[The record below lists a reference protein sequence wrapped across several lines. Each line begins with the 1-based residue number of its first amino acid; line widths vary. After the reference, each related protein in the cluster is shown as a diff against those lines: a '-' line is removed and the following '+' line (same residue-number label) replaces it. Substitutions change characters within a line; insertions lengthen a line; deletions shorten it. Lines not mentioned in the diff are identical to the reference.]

1 MTSSAPPPSPSSGPT
16 ASSIAQAAAQL
27 RQGDLVAFP
36 TETVY
41 GLGANA
47 TDDQAVARIF
57 EAKGRPRFDPIIVHL
72 ADPNELHSVT
82 ASVSDDA
89 RQLADAFWPGPL
101 TMVLPRSDSIPP
113 IVSAGLPTVGVRVP
127 DHPIASQLIEMA
139 GCPIAAPSGNRFGCI
154 SPTTAEHVREQLADR
169 VQVILDGGPCRV
181 GVESTVLDM
190 TSDTPRL
197 LRPGGVTRE
206 ELEEVVGSVEVFE
219 GAQPVDQAAPAPG
232 MLARHYAPSTPV
244 KLLAELPTT
253 VPPCSGLLVFSTPEI
268 TDGWAHLEVL
278 SRDGDLVEATAGFFA
293 ALHRLDGHN
302 LQQIIALPFPNH
314 GLGAALNNRLNRA
327 ATQAQS

>member
-1 MTSSAPPPSPSSGPT
+1 MKMLPVDPVKPDPNVLAE
-16 ASSIAQAAAQL
+16 AAKIINA
-27 RQGDLVAFP
+27 GGLVAFP

-41 GLGANA
+41 GIGADGTNQSA
-47 TDDQAVARIF
+47 IRKIYQV
-57 EAKGRPRFDPIIVHL
+57 KGREKRKPILVIVGKEKDIIPL
-72 ADPNELHSVT
+72 TQFVPAGVENII
-82 ASVSDDA
+82 
-89 RQLADAFWPGPL
+89 DAFWPGPL

-268 TDGWAHLEVL
+268 PDGWAHLEVL